1 MTSNVLPSS
10 SNRPGTVLLVE
21 DNHDDVFFMREASKA
36 ADIPHSLTIVND
48 GQTAVDYLAGVNGY
62 HDRER
67 HPLPDLIVL
76 DLNLP
81 RRTGHEVL
89 EWLRSQPALRTVPVV
104 MLTTSTHK
112 ADIERAYQ
120 LGVSSYLV
128 KKFSYVQFREVVRI
142 IFTYWLH
149 LNVRPE

>member
-1 MTSNVLPSS
+1 MTPNTHLSS
-10 SNRPGTVLLVE
+10 ANRNGTVLLVE
-21 DNHDDVFFMREASKA
+21 DDQHDVIFMREASKA
-36 ADIPHSLTIVND
+36 AEIPHSLTIVND

-81 RRTGHEVL
+81 RRTGFEVL
-89 EWLRSQPALRTVPVV
+89 EWLRVQPTLRTVPVV
-104 MLTTSTHK
+104 MLTTSTHQ

-128 KKFSYVQFREVVRI
+128 KNFSYAQFREAVRI

>member
-1 MTSNVLPSS
+1 MTTNLQLSS
-10 SNRPGTVLLVE
+10 SNRAGTVLLVE
-21 DNHDDVFFMREASKA
+21 DNHDDVFFMQEASKA
-36 ADIPHSLTIVND
+36 ADVPHSLTIVND
-48 GQTAVDYLAGVNGY
+48 GQTAVDYLAGENGY

-89 EWLRSQPALRTVPVV
+89 EWLRAQPALRTVPVV
-104 MLTTSTHK
+104 MLTTSTDK
-112 ADIERAYQ
+112 SDIERAYQ

-128 KKFSYVQFREVVRI
+128 KNFSYAQFREVVRI

-149 LNVRPE
+149 LNVRPG